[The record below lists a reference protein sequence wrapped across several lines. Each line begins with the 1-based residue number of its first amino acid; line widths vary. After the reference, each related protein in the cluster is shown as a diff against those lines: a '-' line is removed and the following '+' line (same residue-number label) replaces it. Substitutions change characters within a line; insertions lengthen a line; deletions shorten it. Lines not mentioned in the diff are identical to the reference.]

1 MFYGAYEHSL
11 DDKGRLMLPAKQR
24 ADLVAGVFVTRGVD
38 HCLYIYPKVRW
49 EQIGE
54 KIRAV
59 SRMKK
64 ATRDFVRFFYGAA
77 AELELD
83 KQGRVL
89 IPTYLREYANLDNE
103 VVVVGAEDHL
113 EVWKAET
120 FRQADAEVVQDP
132 ETLVES
138 LSEFDIL

>member
-1 MFYGAYEHSL
+1 MFHGAFEHNL

-24 ADLVAGVFVTRGVD
+24 AALAAGVFVTRGID
-38 HCLYIYPKVRW
+38 RCLYIYPKARW

-54 KIRAV
+54 KIHEV

-64 ATRDFVRFFYGAA
+64 ATRNFVRFFYGAA
-77 AELELD
+77 ADLEVD

-89 IPTYLREYANLDNE
+89 IPAYLREYAHLDNE
-103 VVVVGAEDHL
+103 VIVVGAEDHL
-113 EVWKAET
+113 EIWNAEA
-120 FRQADAEVVQDP
+120 FRLADAEVVQDP
-132 ETLVES
+132 EALTES